1 MLSTVYGREGGVVR
15 ITDVE
20 VIRVKAPVWDPPEG
34 WTTSPLD
41 ALFDEAEGHR
51 AAPMGV
57 YNGLPGT
64 RTDPVFTVIV
74 RVTTEGGQT
83 GLGGIALGSS
93 AVADVVEH
101 HLRPLVIGSS
111 VFDTELIWERLYRST
126 VNIGR
131 KGLVVE
137 AISGVDIAIWD
148 ALGKV
153 LGQPVYN
160 LLGGRTRSRIRAYCS
175 AGHTTASPDRMAERA
190 RERMDRYGL
199 TGFKMW
205 FGYGPRDGRPGMRRN
220 VDCVRALR
228 EALGEDIDLMGDAYM
243 GWNVPYAIEMIR
255 MLEPFHLTW
264 IEEPL
269 LPDDVT
275 GYARIR
281 GAVGTPIAAGE
292 HEFTRW
298 GFRELIDHGA
308 VDILQPD
315 VNRMGGITEARKVW
329 ALAQAHGLEVVPHS
343 HNFHNLHLVMS
354 HLNSPLSEFF
364 PPEYVDGDTFFSTL
378 FHGEAA
384 VVDGHITLSGAPGFG
399 VSLDEEVVARHSVAA
414 GPG

>member
-1 MLSTVYGREGGVVR
+1 ML

-20 VIRVKAPVWDPPEG
+20 AIRLRAPAWDPPEG

-41 ALFDEAEGHR
+41 ALFDEAEGYR

-74 RVTTEGGQT
+74 RVTTEGGET

-93 AVADVVEH
+93 AVAEVVKH
-101 HLRPLVIGSS
+101 VLRPLVVGTS
-111 VFDTELIWERLYRST
+111 VFDTELTWERLYRSM

-131 KGLVVE
+131 KGLVLE
-137 AISGVDIAIWD
+137 AISGLDIAIWD

-153 LGQPVYN
+153 VGQPVYN

-175 AGHTTASPDRMAERA
+175 AGHTTGSPERMAERA
-190 RERMDRYGL
+190 AERKDRYGL
-199 TGFKMW
+199 TGFKLW
-205 FGYGPRDGRPGMRRN
+205 FGYGPRDGRAGMRRN

-228 EALGEDIDLMGDAYM
+228 EALGDDVDLMADAYM
-243 GWNVPYAIEMIR
+243 GWNVPYAVEMIR
-255 MLEPFHLTW
+255 LLEPFHLAW
-264 IEEPL
+264 VEEPL
-269 LPDDVT
+269 LPDDIA

-281 GAVGTPIAAGE
+281 SSVGTPIAGGE

-315 VNRMGGITEARKVW
+315 VNRMGGISEARKVW
-329 ALAQAHGLEVVPHS
+329 ALAQAHGLQVIPHS

-354 HLNSPLSEFF
+354 HLNSPMAEWF
-364 PPEYVDGDTFFSTL
+364 PSDYLDGDTYFSTL
-378 FHGEAA
+378 FRGEAE
-384 VVDGHITLSGAPGFG
+384 VVDGHITLGEAPGFG
-399 VSLDEEVVARHSVAA
+399 VSLDEERVAELAVDPAA
-414 GPG
+414 PR